1 MGQYYYVINPQKKEY
16 LHPHVFGNGLK
27 LMEFGCSSC
36 STLTGLALLLADKN
50 TNGRGGGD
58 FYLPFRGTNGFFET
72 PESEVMHQE
81 VIIDNLKTILN
92 SPPPKDFLKDLDK
105 KYIQALY
112 ATYFGR
118 WHGDSI
124 KIVGDYGDEDEHGVN
139 DYQRANEEYEDISRM
154 VLLLIAQDSYVFEL
168 QENKS
173 YRSLIDRIFNVK
185 D

>member
-27 LMEFGCSSC
+27 LMEFSCGSC

-50 TNGRGGGD
+50 TNGRGLGD
-58 FYLPFRGTNGFFET
+58 FELPFKVGGFFEHSK
-72 PESEVMHQE
+72 PVENQE
-81 VIIDNLKTILN
+81 KLMDELKTILN
-92 SPPPKDFLKDLDK
+92 SPPPDDFFENLDV

-124 KIVGDYGDEDEHGVN
+124 KIVGDYGNEDEHGIN
-139 DYQRANEEYEDISRM
+139 DYHRAAEEYEDISRM
-154 VLLLIAQDSYVFEL
+154 VLLLIVQDLYVFEQ
-168 QENKS
+168 QENKD
-173 YRSLIDRIFNVK
+173 YRSLINRIFNI
-185 D
+185 